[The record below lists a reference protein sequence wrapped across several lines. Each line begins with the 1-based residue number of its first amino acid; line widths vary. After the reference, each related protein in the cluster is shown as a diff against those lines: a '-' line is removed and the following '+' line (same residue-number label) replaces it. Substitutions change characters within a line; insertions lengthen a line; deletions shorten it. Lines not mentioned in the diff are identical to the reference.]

1 MNDGNARGAMLIR
14 QGVQCGRR
22 EDLESGILCLVEGLS
37 LLDGRA
43 DRRLVLC
50 AMHNLALLMANR
62 GLTVLARAV
71 VVRARPLYHQVGDRV
86 MFARLLWLE
95 GTIARKA
102 GQRHHAAELLEKA
115 RTAFRVLDPP
125 QAAFIAEELAEMATE
140 DAALA
145 LEPAHG
151 TTEGARHA
159 GAA

>member
-1 MNDGNARGAMLIR
+1 MIDGNTRGAKLIH

-37 LLDGRA
+37 MLDARA

-50 AMHNLALLMANR
+50 AFHNLALLLANR

-71 VVRARPLYHQVGDRV
+71 VVRARPLYEQVGGRM

-102 GQRHHAAELLEKA
+102 GRRRQAIERLEQA
-115 RTAFRVLDPP
+115 RDAFRRIDPP
-125 QAAFIAEELAEMATE
+125 QAAFITEELAKIPPPAARPMEQSQ
-140 DAALA
+140 DAA
-145 LEPAHG
+145 
-151 TTEGARHA
+151 
-159 GAA
+159 